1 VAARVRIGIVAAL
14 LAGAVASRAA
24 AGEVRPYT
32 FAVVPQGPPE
42 KMRAVWLPIVER
54 LSAGAGITLQ
64 IQLYAKSEDFQ
75 ADLAAGKVDFA
86 YANPVQVIRGHR
98 AVGYRPLARDAEAL
112 RGVFFVAAD
121 SPYQDVESLA
131 RREVAFVGPWTF
143 CSVSL
148 RAYVH
153 ELGIVP
159 KYVGTSANAYKN
171 VLLGLVPAG
180 GVLDTTLSDAPPEV
194 RARLRVIYQTP
205 PMAPHAVI
213 AHPRVPREVAGRVTS
228 ALLAL
233 ARTDAAGLLVRTRLS
248 APVEA
253 SYARDYEPLEFL
265 LADDSSRDFSKGLVP

>member
-1 VAARVRIGIVAAL
+1 VRLGFRIAIVATL
-14 LAGAVASRAA
+14 LAGGLIRRATA
-24 AGEVRPYT
+24 DEARPYS

-42 KMRAVWLPIVER
+42 KMRAVWLPILER
-54 LSAGAGITLQ
+54 LTAGSGIAFQ
-64 IQLYAKSEDFQ
+64 MQLYAKAEDFQ
-75 ADLAAGKVDFA
+75 ADLAAGKVDLA

-98 AVGYRPLARDAEAL
+98 VAGYRPIARDAEAL

-121 SPYQDVESLA
+121 SQFRDVTSLA
-131 RREVAFVGPWTF
+131 GREVAFVGPWTF

-159 KYVGTSANAYKN
+159 RYVGTSANAYKN

-180 GVLDTTLSDAPPEV
+180 GVLDDTFAGAPPEV

-205 PMAPHAVI
+205 PMAPHAIV
-213 AHPRVPREVAGRVTS
+213 AHPRVPRDVDRRLTA

-233 ARTDAAGLLVRTRLS
+233 ARSDAAEVLVPARLT

-253 SYARDYEPLEFL
+253 SYARDYSALEFL
-265 LADDSSRDFSKGLVP
+265 LADDTSSDPSKGLVP